1 MKSQYLNAVLAIVC
15 AVATS
20 IGAQLKFNLGP
31 IPYTMQNFG
40 TVLAG
45 LLLPARWA
53 AVSQLIYIAMIA
65 LGLPVAA
72 GFRGGIQVL
81 IGYTAGYI
89 WAFPI
94 AAALVSV
101 LVGRYLR
108 LRHRDISTL
117 RLVDIAAIL
126 FLTIV
131 AVLPVY
137 ILGFTV
143 FYLYAMAP
151 AYKGLYTWS
160 KSVVRVFLHLDV
172 WNPMAICF
180 IASVL
185 IFIPQDLFMDHLAAL
200 LTASAVYRL
209 LKARGMV

>member
-1 MKSQYLNAVLAIVC
+1 MKNRYLSAILAIVC

-20 IGAQLKFNLGP
+20 IGAQLKFNIDP

-40 TVLAG
+40 IVLAG
-45 LLLPARWA
+45 LLLPAGWA
-53 AVSQLIYIAMIA
+53 AISQLIYIAMIA

-72 GFRGGIQVL
+72 GFRGGIQAL

-89 WAFPI
+89 WMFPI
-94 AAALVSV
+94 AAALVSI

-108 LRHRDISTL
+108 SRQRDISVL
-117 RLVDIAAIL
+117 RPVDTAMIL
-126 FLTIV
+126 FLTLV

-137 ILGFTV
+137 MLGFAV
-143 FYLYAMAP
+143 FYLYAMIP
-151 AYKGLYTWS
+151 AYKGLYMWS
-160 KSVVRVFLHLDV
+160 RSVVQAFLHLDV
-172 WNPMAICF
+172 RNPVAICF

-200 LTASAVYRL
+200 LTASAIYRL